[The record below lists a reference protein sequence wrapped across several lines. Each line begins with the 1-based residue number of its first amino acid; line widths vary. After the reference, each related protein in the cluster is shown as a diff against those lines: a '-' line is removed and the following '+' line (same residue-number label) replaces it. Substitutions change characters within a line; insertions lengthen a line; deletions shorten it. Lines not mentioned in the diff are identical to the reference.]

1 VLEPRR
7 QFVRIL
13 IKLNAI
19 TRIGSQRVEFKLTKR
34 HLELAMDELAGRDR
48 HIAVALDQ
56 VGYPEERRRGEPSFE
71 HFMRIIAGQQ
81 LSVKAA
87 ATIFGRLEKALE
99 GQFRP
104 QRVLDMSDGELRA
117 LGLSRQKI
125 GYARGLSEAVLDGT
139 LDPAAMAEL
148 PDDEVIEQITR
159 LKGFGRWSA
168 EMFLLFALG
177 RPDVWPSD
185 DLGIQAGLHRLKNMR
200 ARPDRKRTEAV
211 ARPWRPYRGAA
222 AIFVWH
228 YHSNAPMA

>member
-1 VLEPRR
+1 MLSPVPICWPVKFQL
-7 QFVRIL
+7 
-13 IKLNAI
+13 
-19 TRIGSQRVEFKLTKR
+19 TRR
-34 HLELAMDELAGRDR
+34 HLEQALDELSARDR
-48 HIAVALDQ
+48 HIAAALEQ
-56 VGYPEERRRGEPSFE
+56 VGYPEERRKGQPSFE
-71 HFMRIIAGQQ
+71 HFLRIIAGQQ

-87 ATIFGRLEKALE
+87 ATIFGRLEAALE
-99 GQFRP
+99 GRFDP
-104 QRVLDMSDGELRA
+104 VRVLELSDDELRA

-125 GYARGLSEAVLDGT
+125 GYARGLSEAVLDGS
-139 LDPAAMAEL
+139 LAPAALADL
-148 PDDEVIEQITR
+148 PDDEVIEQVTR

-177 RPDVWPSD
+177 RPDVWPAD

-228 YHSNAPMA
+228 YHSNAPMS